1 MDPKP
6 ENEQDRL
13 SGNPQSFTCNVGGSD
28 PAIKFYHNGSE
39 LTSDMDG
46 VEISDGTLTIES
58 TNPGHSGMYQCI
70 VENNSGSDGFS
81 WYLIVRDAS
90 EWSTMYLTGY

>member
-1 MDPKP
+1 
-6 ENEQDRL
+6 
-13 SGNPQSFTCNVGGSD
+13 
-28 PAIKFYHNGSE
+28 
-39 LTSDMDG
+39 MDG

-90 EWSTMYLTGY
+90 EWSTMYLTGYSV

>member
-1 MDPKP
+1 M
-6 ENEQDRL
+6 QDRL
-13 SGNPQSFTCNVGGSD
+13 SGDRQSFTCNVGGSA
-28 PAIKFYHNGSE
+28 PTTKFYHNGNE
-39 LTSDMDG
+39 LTDDMDG
-46 VEISDGTLTIES
+46 VEISDSTLTIES
-58 TNPGHSGMYQCI
+58 TNPDHSGMYQCI

>member
-1 MDPKP
+1 M
-6 ENEQDRL
+6 NEQDRL
-13 SGNPQSFTCNVGGSD
+13 SGDPQSFTCNVGGSD
-28 PAIKFYHNGSE
+28 PTIKFYHNGNE
-39 LTSDMDG
+39 LTGDMDG
-46 VEISDGTLTIES
+46 VEINGGTLTIES

-90 EWSTMYLTGY
+90 EWSTLYLTGY